1 MNIAE
6 MFENAPDLNVETVM
20 TDSRKKCENGIF
32 FCIPGMVHDGHD
44 FVDQAISNGAI
55 CIVHS
60 KQLENYVPG
69 VTYLMVED
77 TIKALNEFTAAFY
90 GDVTKKMTVFGVT
103 GTNGKSS
110 IAWMT
115 RYLVHQFVPCGYI
128 GTLGILE
135 DTEEI
140 SENPLTTPD
149 TVLLH
154 KTCKDMYDRG
164 CKAVAME
171 VSSIGLEEHRVD
183 SVAFDY
189 VSYTN
194 LTHDHLDYHGNYEN
208 YFNAKKK
215 LFLKSSIDN
224 RIGIV
229 NIDDPYGARL
239 MNEATIPVVSYAVN
253 QPATYRATNVRLF
266 ADHTEFNLVYDGK
279 RYPVWTNLIAMLNV
293 YNLLNVIGFMHEAG
307 YEFDQFIPLLR
318 TMPRVL
324 GRMETINEG
333 QKFNVLVD
341 YAHTPDAFEKVFEFA
356 KAVTKKGNRIITIFG
371 CAGARDTKKR
381 PIMGQ
386 IADEN
391 SDVVILTTDDP
402 RWEDPAKIAE
412 DIRKGMSK
420 AVCMFMKDREQA
432 VRQAIELAN
441 PGDTVMLLG
450 KGDEEYYYFQD
461 GRTPCVSDRDAAI
474 KAIHEI
480 YDEGDLK

>member
-1 MNIAE
+1 MNISE
-6 MFENAPDLNVETVM
+6 MFENAPDLNVETIM
-20 TDSRKKCENGIF
+20 TDSRKKCEKGIF
-32 FCIPGMVHDGHD
+32 FCLPGMVHDGHD
-44 FVDQAISNGAI
+44 FADQAISNGAI

-60 KQLENYVPG
+60 KELKEYQPG
-69 VTYLMVED
+69 ITYLMVED
-77 TIKALNEFTAAFY
+77 TMKALNEFTAAFY
-90 GDVTKKMTVFGVT
+90 GNVTKDMTVFGVT
-103 GTNGKSS
+103 GTNGKTS

-115 RYLVHQFVPCGYI
+115 RYLVHQFVKCGYI
-128 GTLGILE
+128 GTLGILKS
-135 DTEEI
+135 TEEI

-154 KTCKDMYDRG
+154 KSCKEMYDEG
-164 CKAVAME
+164 CRAVAME

-183 SVAFDY
+183 SVDFNF

-208 YFNAKKK
+208 YYQAKKK
-215 LFLKSSIDN
+215 LFLKSNDN
-224 RIGIV
+224 RVGII

-239 MNEATIPVVSYAVN
+239 FNEATVPVLSYSVN
-253 QPATYRATNVRLF
+253 QPATYRATNVKLC
-266 ADHTEFNLVYDGK
+266 ADHTEFNLVHEGK
-279 RYPVWTNLIAMLNV
+279 RYPVYTNLIAMLNV
-293 YNLLNVIGFMHEAG
+293 YNLLNVIAFMHEAG
-307 YEFDQFIPLLR
+307 YTFEQIIPLLK

-356 KAVTKKGNRIITIFG
+356 HAVTNKGNRIITIFG

-381 PIMGQ
+381 PVMGR

-420 AVCMFMKDREQA
+420 SRVMFMKDREQA

-461 GRTPCVSDRDAAI
+461 GRAPCVSDRDAAI
-474 KAIHEI
+474 KAIHDI
-480 YDEGDLK
+480 YDEEK